1 MENYSRSNKNKTKSS
16 KKPTKQHIKTGLS
29 AFQKTI
35 ATVASILSIIIASIT
50 IMNLTGQ
57 KDEKSKTDNI
67 LDYHNKRI
75 SFTQWQIKIMQNEVE
90 KYYNDKE

>member
-50 IMNLTGQ
+50 IMNLTGH
-57 KDEKSKTDNI
+57 KDEKSKTDTSSSTATTTI
-67 LDYHNKRI
+67 IKEIEKDRI
-75 SFTQWQIKIMQNEVE
+75 VLKPYLLKNR
-90 KYYNDKE
+90 

>member
-50 IMNLTGQ
+50 IMNLTGH
-57 KDEKSKTDNI
+57 KDEKSKTDTSSSTATTTI
-67 LDYHNKRI
+67 
-75 SFTQWQIKIMQNEVE
+75 IKEIE
-90 KYYNDKE
+90 KETSSPA

>member
-35 ATVASILSIIIASIT
+35 ATVAKYLV
-50 IMNLTGQ
+50 
-57 KDEKSKTDNI
+57 
-67 LDYHNKRI
+67 YHHCQHHDHESDWPKG
-75 SFTQWQIKIMQNEVE
+75 
-90 KYYNDKE
+90 

>member
-35 ATVASILSIIIASIT
+35 ATIASILSIIIASIT
-50 IMNLTGQ
+50 IMNLTSH
-57 KDEKSKTDNI
+57 KDEIQTVRRGEPTPYQFYLK
-67 LDYHNKRI
+67 
-75 SFTQWQIKIMQNEVE
+75 
-90 KYYNDKE
+90 

>member
-35 ATVASILSIIIASIT
+35 ATIASILSIIIASIT
-50 IMNLTGQ
+50 IMRH
-57 KDEKSKTDNI
+57 
-67 LDYHNKRI
+67 YC
-75 SFTQWQIKIMQNEVE
+75 F
-90 KYYNDKE
+90 